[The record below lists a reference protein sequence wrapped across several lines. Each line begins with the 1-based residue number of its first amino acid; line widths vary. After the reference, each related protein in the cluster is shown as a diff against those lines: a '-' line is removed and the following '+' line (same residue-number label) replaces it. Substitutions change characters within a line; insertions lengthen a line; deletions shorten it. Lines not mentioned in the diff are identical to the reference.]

1 MLIDLEIGIGLL
13 VGKER
18 VFCLFAR
25 DRFGCGC
32 RWEYVVTLR
41 ALHGRLLNKHS
52 QVHDEVSFSTPVT
65 SSATSGVARNS
76 SQQLKVPARQSNVN
90 NKVGLRFPRIR
101 QAT

>member
-1 MLIDLEIGIGLL
+1 MLIDLVGRIDLL
-13 VGKER
+13 VEKGR
-18 VFCLFAR
+18 VFCWFAR
-25 DRFGCGC
+25 NRCGCGC
-32 RWEYVVTLR
+32 ECEYVVTLR
-41 ALHGRLLNKHS
+41 APHGRLLNNHS

-90 NKVGLRFPRIR
+90 HKVGLRFRRIR